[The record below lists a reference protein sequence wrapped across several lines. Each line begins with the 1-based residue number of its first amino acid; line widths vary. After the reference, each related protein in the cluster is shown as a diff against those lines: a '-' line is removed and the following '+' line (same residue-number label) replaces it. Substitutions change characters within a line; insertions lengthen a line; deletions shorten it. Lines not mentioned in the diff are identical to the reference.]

1 VRADPKTVWRAV
13 TVRRYEGSERTL
25 EFATETALWSH
36 NGTTP
41 LPIRWVLSRDPKG
54 ASGPRCS
61 SPESI
66 DLSDREVPP
75 ILQVIEWERETI
87 VLHALCSGRD
97 PAGSWDL
104 HCPVRERLVTF
115 IQGLDGGRFL
125 PRRRVELV
133 DTARPDGEDGGHPG
147 EAEAHGNGV
156 VPDRDR
162 HHVG

>member
-1 VRADPKTVWRAV
+1 M
-13 TVRRYEGSERTL
+13 
-25 EFATETALWSH
+25 
-36 NGTTP
+36 
-41 LPIRWVLSRDPKG
+41 
-54 ASGPRCS
+54 
-61 SPESI
+61 
-66 DLSDREVPP
+66 PP
-75 ILQVIEWERETI
+75 ILQVIECERETS
-87 VLHALCSGRD
+87 VLRALCSGRD